1 VLCYSLVRQE
11 RCGITGSATLKQ
23 LYNAKLSILSWY
35 TMFADIRAGISENA
49 HSVVEVITIDPT
61 DILLPG
67 AFFMLPIDYV

>member
-1 VLCYSLVRQE
+1 
-11 RCGITGSATLKQ
+11 
-23 LYNAKLSILSWY
+23 
-35 TMFADIRAGISENA
+35 MFADIRAGISENA